1 MLKVG
6 KSQKQIFLP
15 TILSKMPNS
24 ALASKIKS
32 KNATFLLYS
41 TVYLMLNVYHWLKD
55 VQMVKISM
63 YWRTLVWRCYGSNS
77 MVLALVIGFC
87 QDISLRKKNVNQ
99 KFSMKWQNPTKQGK
113 ELTCLYVYKLYTVY
127 VPASTKVSTIIS
139 SDAINS
145 LPSKYSQVVASSG
158 LPTSSNEKKLSMKWA
173 FHCREP
179 IVQLPI
185 SSLYQI
191 AFEPEFWSQCDLS
204 FIGLGSRT

>member
-1 MLKVG
+1 MGGYGQMITFAYMVGGWVWQDAYVIKRITDEKQISWKMLKVG

-77 MVLALVIGFC
+77 TVLALVIGVC

-99 KFSMKWQNPTKQGK
+99 KFSTKWQILPNKA
-113 ELTCLYVYKLYTVY
+113 LVYNK
-127 VPASTKVSTIIS
+127 
-139 SDAINS
+139 
-145 LPSKYSQVVASSG
+145 
-158 LPTSSNEKKLSMKWA
+158 
-173 FHCREP
+173 
-179 IVQLPI
+179 
-185 SSLYQI
+185 
-191 AFEPEFWSQCDLS
+191 
-204 FIGLGSRT
+204 

>member
-1 MLKVG
+1 M
-6 KSQKQIFLP
+6 
-15 TILSKMPNS
+15 
-24 ALASKIKS
+24 
-32 KNATFLLYS
+32 
-41 TVYLMLNVYHWLKD
+41 YHWLKD
-55 VQMVKISM
+55 VRMVKISM
-63 YWRTLVWRCYGSNS
+63 YWRTLVWWCYGSNS

-113 ELTCLYVYKLYTVY
+113 ELTCLYVYKLYIMH

-145 LPSKYSQVVASSG
+145 LPSKYCQVVASCG
-158 LPTSSNEKKLSMKWA
+158 LPTFSREIISGA

-179 IVQLPI
+179 IVQIPI
-185 SSLYQI
+185 SSSYQI

-204 FIGLGSRT
+204 LIGLGSRT